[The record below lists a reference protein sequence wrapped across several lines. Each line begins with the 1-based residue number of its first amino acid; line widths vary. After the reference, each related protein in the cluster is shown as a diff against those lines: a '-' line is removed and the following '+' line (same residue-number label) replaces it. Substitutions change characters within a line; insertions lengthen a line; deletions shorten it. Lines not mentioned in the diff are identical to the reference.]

1 MSDDKDKQVTFFNY
15 IGGLFSSLTLKI
27 KVILSAIIGIFGFI
41 SIFLFAKNI
50 NQRKILKL
58 ELKKVREKIEIEKAQ
73 EKIDKNSEVIS
84 SLEKEE
90 ELILKQIE
98 QLDRE
103 SPREDVSKEELDEF
117 FDKRG
122 F

>member
-1 MSDDKDKQVTFFNY
+1 MSDDKDKQVTLFGY

-73 EKIDKNSEVIS
+73 EKIDENSEVIS

-98 QLDRE
+98 QLDLE
-103 SPREDVSKEELDEF
+103 SPREEVSKEELDEF

>member
-1 MSDDKDKQVTFFNY
+1 MSDDEKKESTFFSY

-27 KVILSAIIGIFGFI
+27 KVILSAIVGIFGFI

-50 NQRKILKL
+50 NQKKILKL

-73 EKIDKNSEVIS
+73 EKIDENSDIIS

-90 ELILKQIE
+90 SLILRQIE
-98 QLDRE
+98 QLDQE
-103 SPREDVSKEELDEF
+103 SPRKEVSKEELDEF

>member
-1 MSDDKDKQVTFFNY
+1 MSDGEKKEITFLSY
-15 IGGLFSSLTLKI
+15 IGNFFSSLTLKV
-27 KVILSAIIGIFGFI
+27 KFILSAVFGIFGFI

-73 EKIDKNSEVIS
+73 EKINENSEVLS
-84 SLEKEE
+84 SLQKEE
-90 ELILKQIE
+90 DFILKQIKA
-98 QLDRE
+98 LDQE